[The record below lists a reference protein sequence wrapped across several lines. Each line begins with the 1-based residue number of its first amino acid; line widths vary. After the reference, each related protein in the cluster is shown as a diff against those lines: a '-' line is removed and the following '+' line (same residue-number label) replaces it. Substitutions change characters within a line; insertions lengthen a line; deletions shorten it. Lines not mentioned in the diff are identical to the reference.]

1 MSPETF
7 GDRRTRAILTDW
19 PDTSGEEPP
28 RDHAY
33 RSATWLL
40 GRHPRLAQLATRI
53 DGVIYVDGDGELSV
67 DVDHLGDVFAA
78 GVTYGDAWDEYEY
91 RSRPP
96 QDENAYDGWQQA
108 GPQGRR
114 LCQRAVRSAP
124 DVQWGSRHP
133 AVARH
138 PRPDPRAVQTQR
150 PAQPRRGRGA
160 PPRRLVRRHPGRV
173 AGWMA
178 GA

>member
-28 RDHAY
+28 RDHPY

-67 DVDHLGDVFAA
+67 DVDHAVWRLRVA
-78 GVTYGDAWDEYEY
+78 GV
-91 RSRPP
+91 
-96 QDENAYDGWQQA
+96 
-108 GPQGRR
+108 
-114 LCQRAVRSAP
+114 
-124 DVQWGSRHP
+124 
-133 AVARH
+133 AVARSGSGALLRRPPPTTST
-138 PRPDPRAVQTQR
+138 PRTTA
-150 PAQPRRGRGA
+150 
-160 PPRRLVRRHPGRV
+160 PGRRP
-173 AGWMA
+173 
-178 GA
+178 